1 MNREKKRSASGTPGS
16 PWYAVLYRLFR
27 PYLFLKSPCRTETD
41 GHILPDGPAVYLSNH
56 PSSFDYFH
64 TTGLIWPRR
73 AVPIANE
80 YYMRKGL
87 LKKLLT
93 EIGVIPKKLFVD
105 EASVILK
112 ARRLVKS
119 GHSVYLA
126 PEGRLSVTG
135 ETYPII
141 PSTGAFVRFLSVPL
155 VLIRFE
161 DAYYN
166 KPKWRPFSI
175 RRRVTLRIR
184 EVLSPEE
191 LKAMTPEE
199 INRRINNAL
208 RAEDPETAGTAA
220 GTEALTWP
228 SRKKAVGLPNLIYRC
243 PACGELYSLRASG
256 NSLSCSACSL
266 KLTFNDRYLFEEN
279 KYGWRTVADL
289 YHALEE
295 RERQE
300 MPSLSCRVTVRRF
313 RGEEED
319 PGEGVTELSSEG
331 FSFTGTVAGKP
342 LSFTV
347 TPEVLKALPF
357 SCGEE
362 FETYWQNELYYFYPV
377 EHREQC
383 ARWALLADL
392 LCEEFYEE
400 KE

>member
-1 MNREKKRSASGTPGS
+1 MNQKSKKRSTSGTPGS
-16 PWYAVLYRLFR
+16 PWYAVLYWLSR
-27 PYLFLKSPCRTETD
+27 PYLFLKSPCRMETD
-41 GHILPDGPAVYLSNH
+41 GHFLPDGPAVYLSNH

-64 TTGLIWPRR
+64 TAVKIWPRR

-80 YYMRKGL
+80 FYMRKGL

-112 ARRLVKS
+112 ARRLIKS

-161 DAYYN
+161 EAYLGR
-166 KPKWRPFSI
+166 PKWRPFTI
-175 RRRVTLRIR
+175 RHRVTLRIR
-184 EVLSPEE
+184 RILSPEE

-199 INRRINNAL
+199 INRLIKEAL
-208 RAEDPETAGTAA
+208 RAEE
-220 GTEALTWP
+220 TEAPPAEQPLWR
-228 SRKKAVGLPNLIYRC
+228 SRKKALGLPNLIYRC
-243 PACGELYSLRASG
+243 PACGELYSLKAAG
-256 NSLSCSACSL
+256 NSLSCSACDL
-266 KLTFNDRYLFEEN
+266 KLMFNDHYQLEDN
-279 KYGWRTVADL
+279 PHGWHTIADL

-295 RERQE
+295 REKAEQ
-300 MPSLSCRVTVRRF
+300 PTLSSKVTVRRF

-319 PGEGVTELSSEG
+319 AGEGETLLSRDG
-331 FSFTGTVAGKP
+331 FSFTGTVTGEP

-347 TPEVLKALPF
+347 APDVLKALPF

-362 FETYWQNELYYFYPV
+362 FETYWQNELYYFYPT

-392 LCEEFYEE
+392 LCESCYEE
-400 KE
+400 EK